1 MQQILTE
8 TTILEMISA
17 ILQAP
22 DNIEADNI
30 RYMKLEATWI
40 LTNISF
46 GDEEVIEMV
55 LNDQYNLIKHFN
67 LILEGN
73 DL

>member
-1 MQQILTE
+1 M
-8 TTILEMISA
+8 A
-17 ILQAP
+17 ILKAP
-22 DNIEADNI
+22 DNIEPEMI

-46 GDEEVIEMV
+46 GDEDVIEIM
-55 LNDQYNLIKHFN
+55 LDPQYDLIKHFN

-73 DL
+73 DH

>member
-1 MQQILTE
+1 M
-8 TTILEMISA
+8 A
-17 ILQAP
+17 ILKAP
-22 DNIEADNI
+22 DNIEPEMI

-46 GDEEVIEMV
+46 GDEDVIEIM
-55 LNDQYNLIKHFN
+55 LDPQYDLIKYFN

-73 DL
+73 DH

>member
-1 MQQILTE
+1 M
-8 TTILEMISA
+8 A
-17 ILQAP
+17 ILKAP
-22 DNIEADNI
+22 DNIEPEMI

-46 GDEEVIEMV
+46 GDEDVIEIM
-55 LNDQYNLIKHFN
+55 LDPQDDLIKYFN

-73 DL
+73 DH

>member
-1 MQQILTE
+1 MV
-8 TTILEMISA
+8 MA
-17 ILQAP
+17 ILKAP
-22 DNIEADNI
+22 DNIEPEMI

-46 GDEEVIEMV
+46 GDEDVIEIM
-55 LNDQYNLIKHFN
+55 LDPQYDLIKYFN

-73 DL
+73 DH